1 MILLTLI
8 LITHGIELECSEPLQ
23 DQRQKQTKQQLR
35 ENSKTLGV
43 LFALDKPFKA
53 LYTFGMETSES
64 KIPEPMSLEEFE
76 QLSPEEQAEQLR
88 KLSASLMP
96 NLHDFIEAGI
106 KHYKDQAYIPTEEQV
121 NKKFWKDHTIEELIA
136 IPNEHRL
143 KWLYDTFREYYKE
156 GASGFWDWEDNENRV
171 NAAAKIAQN
180 TYWLILAVEVTKK
193 RWPDGSCR
201 NLKYSKRKR
210 KYRRT

>member
-1 MILLTLI
+1 
-8 LITHGIELECSEPLQ
+8 
-23 DQRQKQTKQQLR
+23 
-35 ENSKTLGV
+35 
-43 LFALDKPFKA
+43 
-53 LYTFGMETSES
+53 
-64 KIPEPMSLEEFE
+64 MSLEEFE
-76 QLSPEEQAEQLR
+76 KLTPEEQNEQCR
-88 KLSASLMP
+88 KLIESITPKDIL
-96 NLHDFIEAGI
+96 DFMENGI
-106 KHYKDQAYIPTEEQV
+106 KYYKEQAYIPTEEQV
-121 NKKFWKDHTIEELIA
+121 NKKFWKDHTIKELIA

-156 GASGFWDWEDNENRV
+156 GASVFWDWEDNENRV

-180 TYWLILAVEVTKK
+180 IYWLILAVEVTKK